1 MHTSFLNCHDFRYIP
16 VHMERAGGRSGG
28 GGKAGKDHCFFF
40 LLLPVEQSEKQHSKN
55 STLHPAGFMHS
66 PRRRKGNSALM
77 ETQKC
82 CSRWSGLRN
91 YRFVHS
97 HFVTGRAKMTGCAK
111 RCKQGFVK
119 FVLSLH
125 RLVTGTLIKGKKRI
139 FSITFVFEYSR
150 VWIYQYCWYPQ
161 GISAPLLYCEQLW
174 WGKGTKMN
182 RNTTAKFLTHLSFIC
197 GSCNYCFYAVDLVFL
212 GFLCT
217 THPPEGEVKETKM
230 EGISS

>member
-16 VHMERAGGRSGG
+16 EHMERAGGRSGG

-40 LLLPVEQSEKQHSKN
+40 FLVFQWRSEKQHSKN

-66 PRRRKGNSALM
+66 TRRRKGHSALM
-77 ETQKC
+77 KTQKC
-82 CSRWSGLRN
+82 CSHWSGPRN
-91 YRFVHS
+91 YWFVHS
-97 HFVTGRAKMTGCAK
+97 HFVTGHGEMTGCAK

-139 FSITFVFEYSR
+139 FSITFLFECSR
-150 VWIYQYCWYPQ
+150 VWIYQHWWYSQ
-161 GISAPLLYCEQLW
+161 GIAPLLYWEQLW
-174 WGKGTKMN
+174 CGKWTKMN
-182 RNTTAKFLTHLSFIC
+182 RNTTAKFLTHLSFIY

-217 THPPEGEVKETKM
+217 THSPEGKVKETKM